1 MASAD
6 GRGARIKVQVV
17 SSSKSGAQL
26 ASRAPGLGTIRW
38 LREPRHSP
46 ASSASAI
53 LHAFDVIEDTAAL
66 IGGTLLNLA
75 ARAVSSQSTL
85 RPEQRRSVTIAV
97 DEFHTIPGADYEQ
110 VFGELSKYGSNMML
124 ATQTLA
130 RLDRLTEGD
139 RTRDLRAAVFSNL
152 DGLFAF
158 HTSAEDAEY
167 LAEELGGG
175 LNKQDLLE
183 LGHYQCYARLTDVRT
198 GERLPAFSVR
208 LHAPLVGDEGV
219 AAQLA
224 RESAQRYGREVL
236 DVELDLQTAAERVHG
251 PHAQAGAD
259 ETYSAPAGSD
269 ANAAGAVSASRAA
282 LGAHVPRR
290 SREHA
295 ESKRRREKNR
305 REVREPATGEDS
317 PDRGEAPAA

>member
-1 MASAD
+1 
-6 GRGARIKVQVV
+6 
-17 SSSKSGAQL
+17 
-26 ASRAPGLGTIRW
+26 
-38 LREPRHSP
+38 
-46 ASSASAI
+46 
-53 LHAFDVIEDTAAL
+53 
-66 IGGTLLNLA
+66 
-75 ARAVSSQSTL
+75 L
-85 RPEQRRSVTIAV
+85 RPEERRSVTIAV

-110 VFGELSKYGSNMML
+110 VFGELSKYGANMML

-175 LNKQDLLE
+175 LNKQDMLE
-183 LGHYQCYARLTDVRT
+183 LGHYQCYARVTDVRT

-208 LHAPLVGDEGV
+208 LDAPPVGNPGL

-224 RESAQRYGREVL
+224 LESAQRYGREAL

-251 PHAQAGAD
+251 PQAQARAD
-259 ETYSAPAGSD
+259 DPYPATEPD
-269 ANAAGAVSASRAA
+269 PNAAGAVSASRAS

-290 SREHA
+290 VRAHGA
-295 ESKRRREKNR
+295 SKRRRDKTKVEAN
-305 REVREPATGEDS
+305 ETTTGDDLAE
-317 PDRGEAPAA
+317 RGEAPGA